1 MPITFR
7 GHQYRVDPHQDD
19 HSPDVPLQDRRY
31 HDLACPAD
39 RSQDCR
45 VLSYRLLA
53 ARLRDCRRPGYHH
66 LGALPQADRYLAGR
80 YRADRYPAVRRQA
93 VSDPEVLVS
102 LSVATVAVSVAVAV
116 GAAVVVEAAAA
127 AAAVA
132 SLVDAAESDDATR
145 HRAAQTRAACCSSV
159 PNSRPN

>member
-19 HSPDVPLQDRRY
+19 HPPDVPLQDRRY

-45 VLSYRLLA
+45 VLSSRLLA

-93 VSDPEVLVS
+93 VPDPEVLVS
-102 LSVATVAVSVAVAV
+102 LSVATVAVAVAV
-116 GAAVVVEAAAA
+116 GAAVVVEAAP
-127 AAAVA
+127 AVA
-132 SLVDAAESDDATR
+132 ADEMASLADAAESDDATR